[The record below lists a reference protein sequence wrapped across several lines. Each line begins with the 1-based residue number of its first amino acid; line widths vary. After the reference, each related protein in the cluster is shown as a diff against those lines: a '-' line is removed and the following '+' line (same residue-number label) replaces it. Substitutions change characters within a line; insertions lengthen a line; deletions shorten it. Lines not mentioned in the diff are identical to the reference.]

1 MTPGAEPFEALE
13 AALLRVAVNPPA
25 SLLEQLQSDRRGLV
39 RGVRR
44 IVPDDDDT
52 VVVVIDQFEELFTLV
67 DDESTRSRFLES
79 LSLAVT
85 EPHSSLRVVVTLRA
99 DFFDQPLRYG
109 GFAEL
114 LKRRSVTVTPLM
126 ADELERA
133 IVGPAHT
140 TGVEFEPGLVATI
153 VSDVTSGAG
162 SLPLMQFALTKLFDA
177 RVSGMLLLS
186 TYLDLGGLTGALA
199 LHAEQRFEQ
208 LDEAERSAARDL
220 FGRLVALGD
229 GIDDTGRTIRRPE
242 IARGSCGLDAVIQ
255 CWVMPAC

>member
-1 MTPGAEPFEALE
+1 M
-13 AALLRVAVNPPA
+13 
-25 SLLEQLQSDRRGLV
+25 
-39 RGVRR
+39 
-44 IVPDDDDT
+44 
-52 VVVVIDQFEELFTLV
+52 
-67 DDESTRSRFLES
+67 
-79 LSLAVT
+79 
-85 EPHSSLRVVVTLRA
+85 VTLRA

-133 IVGPAHT
+133 IVGPAHA

-242 IARGSCGLDAVIQ
+242 IAQDRALDAVIECFGDARLLTFDRDPMTRRPTVALAHESLIGAWPRLQ
-255 CWVMPAC
+255 RWPGARP